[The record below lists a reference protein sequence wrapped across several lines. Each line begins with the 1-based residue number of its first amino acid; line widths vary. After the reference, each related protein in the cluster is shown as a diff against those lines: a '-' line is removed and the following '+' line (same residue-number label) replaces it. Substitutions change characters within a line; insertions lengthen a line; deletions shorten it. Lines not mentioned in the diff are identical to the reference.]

1 VLAADDDIFNNF
13 YLKPGKKE
21 NQDYKVVDQEAWKML
36 SARYAGIALRRYSIA
51 VPTENP
57 TRPDYLVEVQ
67 LRKFKI
73 YTLPKVQYFKNNVNA
88 EVYVSRADTVKELIS
103 RICSS

>member
-1 VLAADDDIFNNF
+1 
-13 YLKPGKKE
+13 
-21 NQDYKVVDQEAWKML
+21 ML
-36 SARYAGIALRRYSIA
+36 SLRYAGNALRRYSIA

-73 YTLPKVQYFKNNVNA
+73 WTTPKVQYFKNSINC

-103 RICSS
+103 RICNSQIFDSNSEKMGQYLA